1 MTELEK
7 GSEPLYTRWVN
18 FYMQKTRGAVL
29 KILGTGA
36 HFQGRRAQNACRVK
50 GPRSELELS
59 ELSRSRAANTQPL
72 YGYYTYHDY
81 ICFSR
86 IILVYILLQI
96 L

>member
-50 GPRSELELS
+50 GPRSELEYSLHCRWFVIPFKDFFIIAHLLIS
-59 ELSRSRAANTQPL
+59 ANKHALENFLTTPL
-72 YGYYTYHDY
+72 
-81 ICFSR
+81 
-86 IILVYILLQI
+86 
-96 L
+96 